1 VGRLSYKTTEER
13 LRREFDGVFG
23 DVVSCSIVKDTVTGK
38 SRGYG
43 FVEFKNEREA
53 DDAVRRGDGRKVDN
67 RRIIVD
73 RELGRVKTSWY
84 PRRLG
89 GGKGE
94 ARRDRLD
101 EELIRELKK
110 QITREQSAVKEQQ
123 R

>member
-1 VGRLSYKTTEER
+1 MGTDQYRTIFVGRLSYETTEER

-23 DVVSCSIVKDTVTGK
+23 EVVHVHIVKDSKTGK

-43 FVEFKNEREA
+43 FVEFSDDREA
-53 DDAVRRGDGRKVDN
+53 DVAVRRGDGRRVDG

-73 RELGRVKTSWY
+73 RELGRTKANWF

-94 ARRDRLD
+94 ARRDRRD
-101 EELIRELKK
+101 EELI
-110 QITREQSAVKEQQ
+110 S
-123 R
+123 